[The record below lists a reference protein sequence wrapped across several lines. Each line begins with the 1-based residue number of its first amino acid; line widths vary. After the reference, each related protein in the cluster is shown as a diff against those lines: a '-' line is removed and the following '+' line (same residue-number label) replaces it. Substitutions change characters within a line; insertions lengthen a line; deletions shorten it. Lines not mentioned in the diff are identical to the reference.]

1 MPFYN
6 SETLEQALKN
16 QIRRLKQKTEILE
29 NLSSRLS
36 AIRFF
41 DFLLVAVLV
50 FLAAKTGILWI
61 FWVTLL
67 AGIGSF
73 AVLVRR
79 HQNIESGI
87 DRFKNFRAIR
97 KQHLARLRLD
107 WDDIPEYLQR
117 ASKQNDKHPFARD
130 FNITGSHSLIQLL
143 NTAVYPGGR
152 ERLEKWLLKKEPDL
166 EDIER
171 RQLLIKE
178 LKPMAHF
185 RDRLHLY
192 ANLAQTKRTDHDWSM
207 DELLQYL
214 QSAERKKFG
223 LPLFILG
230 SVAGLNIVLLV
241 LYLGGILGP
250 YVIFTFLAYLL
261 AYNFYSGKV
270 AGLFNEA
277 GQINNLL
284 SQFREV
290 LLYLESYPYKKDS
303 ALSEFCSVYHSGNQK
318 PSGYLKKIIRIASA
332 ASSQGSELTWF
343 VLNSLVPWD
352 MYFAQKLDAYKH
364 ELEPKLRKWLHRFYR
379 LEASNAIANFAWL
392 NPSYTFSLPKKKQ
405 QSPVFEA
412 TDLGHPLI
420 PDNQKITND
429 VAIDNVGDIQLIT
442 GSNMAGKSTY
452 LRTIGINLALCH
464 AGAPVNASFFETA
477 PFRLFSSI
485 NVTDSLDEGLSHF
498 YAEVKR
504 LRALLDQLKQ
514 PHEHPLFFMV
524 DEIYRG
530 TNNRERLAGSEA
542 FLKNVAGKDG
552 VGLVSTHDLELA
564 RLEEEIPTL
573 SNWHFEETIEDGKMR
588 FEYKLKPGPCPSTN
602 ALKIMEMEGLP
613 T

>member
-1 MPFYN
+1 MN
-6 SETLEQALKN
+6 SYSSKALEQALKN
-16 QIRRLKQKTEILE
+16 QIRRLKQKTKGLQK
-29 NLSSRLS
+29 LSSRLS

-50 FLAAKTGILWI
+50 FLAAKTGITWLFWI
-61 FWVTLL
+61 TLV

-73 AVLVRR
+73 TVLVRR
-79 HQNIESGI
+79 HQKIESGI
-87 DRFKNFRAIR
+87 ARFKSFRTIH
-97 KQHLARLRLD
+97 KQHLARLKLD
-107 WDDIPEYLQR
+107 WDNIPAYPQHKR
-117 ASKQNDKHPFARD
+117 YDKHPFARD
-130 FNITGSHSLIQLL
+130 FNISGSHSLLQLV
-143 NTAVYPGGR
+143 NTAVYDGGR
-152 ERLEKWLLKKEPDL
+152 ERLEEWLLKKEPDL
-166 EDIER
+166 QKIEE

-192 ANLAQTKRTDHDWSM
+192 ANLAQTKRTENDWNM
-207 DELLQYL
+207 DDLLGYL
-214 QSAERKKFG
+214 QSAEQKKFG

-230 SVAGLNIVLLV
+230 ALAGLNIILLV
-241 LYLGGILGP
+241 LYLSGVLGP
-250 YVIFTFLAYLL
+250 YVIFSFFAYLL
-261 AYNFYSGKV
+261 AYNFYSSKV

-277 GQINNLL
+277 GQIQNLL

-303 ALSEFCSVYHSGNQK
+303 ALNEFCSVYHSGNQK

-343 VLNSLVPWD
+343 LLNSLVPWD
-352 MYFAQKLDAYKH
+352 MYFAKKLDAYKQ
-364 ELEPKLRKWLHRFYR
+364 ELEPKLSEWLNRFYQ
-379 LEASNAIANFAWL
+379 LEALNSLANFAWL
-392 NPSYTFSLPKKKQ
+392 NPAYTFSLPKKKQ
-405 QSPVFEA
+405 HPVFKA
-412 TDLGHPLI
+412 ANLGHPLI
-420 PDNQKITND
+420 PKEQKVTND
-429 VAIDNVGDIQLIT
+429 MTIDKIGDIQLVT

-452 LRTIGINLALCH
+452 LRTIGINLALCF
-464 AGAPVNASFFETA
+464 AGAPVNAASFQTV

-514 PHEHPLFFMV
+514 PNEHPLFFMV

-542 FLKNVAGKDG
+542 FLKHVAGKDG

-602 ALKIMEMEGLP
+602 ALKIMQMEGLP
-613 T
+613 I